1 MAADDGLDDVAAVT
15 PPTTVKVSG
24 ACSMLAGVLTLVLA
38 VQAGAVLQVRGAYQ
52 LAVVLFAV
60 CGLGAIVSGFRLTRL
75 LGGSAL
81 LTTGFACM
89 TLLSAL
95 AWFVVALMNGVLVLL
110 ALPIVP
116 VAGAAAITAFTS
128 RALVERAD
136 AARSRLR
143 AQGLDLGL

>member
-1 MAADDGLDDVAAVT
+1 MPVEEGLDDVAAVT
-15 PPTTVKVSG
+15 PPLNVKVSG
-24 ACSMLAGVLTLVLA
+24 ACSIFAGVLSLVLA
-38 VQAGAVLQVRGAYQ
+38 LQAGAVLEVRGAFQ

-60 CGLGAIVSGFRLTRL
+60 CGLGGVVSGFRLTRL

-81 LTTGFACM
+81 LTTGFASL

-95 AWFVVALMNGVLVLL
+95 GWFVVALMNGVLILL

-116 VAGAAAITAFTS
+116 IAGAAAITSFAN
-128 RALVERAD
+128 RELVARAD
-136 AARSRLR
+136 VARSRLR